1 MTRRD
6 LFWRG
11 VGAALFVGA
20 PCLVPLAATDGEG
33 AHTALT
39 MFCMAMMIFGLVLL
53 VQGKKV
59 ALAWRVESSP
69 HRMLPAMI
77 RSRRRERR
85 MRRRP

>member
-11 VGAALFVGA
+11 VGAALFVGGPSA
-20 PCLVPLAATDGEG
+20 LLLPGDAAGLHGIITLVGMAATI
-33 AHTALT
+33 L
-39 MFCMAMMIFGLVLL
+39 GLVFI

-59 ALAWRVESSP
+59 ALAVRVENSP
-69 HRMLPAMI
+69 HRLLPSLI

-85 MRRRP
+85 MRRWR

>member
-11 VGAALFVGA
+11 LGSLLFIGA
-20 PCLVPLAATDGEG
+20 PCIVLSASTDSGG
-33 AHTALT
+33 SATALT

-59 ALAWRVESSP
+59 ALAWRVENSP

-77 RSRRRERR
+77 RLRRRERR
-85 MRRRP
+85 MRRRQ